1 MAKYIYQSPTW
12 PNFIWKEAE
21 LNLLLGEVRFLQG
34 KIAGQMSTIGFLPR
48 QAAQLN
54 SLTLDVVKSSEIE
67 GEHLNYDQVRS
78 SVAIR
83 LGIEAGGLATE
94 DRRVDGVVDMVLD
107 ATVNFLSPITK
118 ERLCGWHAALFPTGY
133 SGPYKIEVG
142 RYRSGEMQIVS
153 GAMGKEKVHYL
164 AVEAARVPQEMG
176 IFIDWLNSDVP
187 MDPVL
192 KAAVAHFWFII
203 IHPFDDGNGRIA
215 RAISDLFLAR
225 SEKSAERFYSMSSQM
240 LIQKKNYYA
249 TLQKV
254 QHSDGDITD
263 WMHWFLDCVH
273 LALVET
279 ESQLRSLMVK
289 TEFWY
294 KMDKTPIN
302 ERQRILLNKLFDHF
316 DGHLSTS
323 KWAKI
328 AKCSHDTALR
338 DIKDLVEK
346 GILRE
351 DLAGGRSKNYR
362 LVAP

>member
-12 PNFIWKEAE
+12 PNFTWKDAE
-21 LNLLLGEVRFLQG
+21 LNLLLGEVRHLQG

-48 QAAQLN
+48 QDAQLN

-94 DRRVDGVVDMVLD
+94 DRKVDGVVDMVLD

-153 GAMGKEKVHYL
+153 GAMGKEKVHYV

-254 QHSDGDITD
+254 QHSDGDITH
-263 WMHWFLDCVH
+263 WMQWFLDCVH
-273 LALVET
+273 LALVDT

-289 TEFWY
+289 TELWH

-338 DIKDLVEK
+338 DIQDLVEK
-346 GILRE
+346 GILKA

-362 LVAP
+362 LVTP

>member
-1 MAKYIYQSPTW
+1 
-12 PNFIWKEAE
+12 
-21 LNLLLGEVRFLQG
+21 
-34 KIAGQMSTIGFLPR
+34 
-48 QAAQLN
+48 
-54 SLTLDVVKSSEIE
+54 
-67 GEHLNYDQVRS
+67 
-78 SVAIR
+78 
-83 LGIEAGGLATE
+83 
-94 DRRVDGVVDMVLD
+94 
-107 ATVNFLSPITK
+107 
-118 ERLCGWHAALFPTGY
+118 
-133 SGPYKIEVG
+133 
-142 RYRSGEMQIVS
+142 
-153 GAMGKEKVHYL
+153 
-164 AVEAARVPQEMG
+164 
-176 IFIDWLNSDVP
+176 
-187 MDPVL
+187 
-192 KAAVAHFWFII
+192 
-203 IHPFDDGNGRIA
+203 
-215 RAISDLFLAR
+215 
-225 SEKSAERFYSMSSQM
+225 MSSQM

-263 WMHWFLDCVH
+263 WMQWFLDCVH
-273 LALVET
+273 LALVDT

-289 TEFWY
+289 TEFWH

-362 LVAP
+362 LMAP

>member
-1 MAKYIYQSPTW
+1 
-12 PNFIWKEAE
+12 
-21 LNLLLGEVRFLQG
+21 
-34 KIAGQMSTIGFLPR
+34 
-48 QAAQLN
+48 
-54 SLTLDVVKSSEIE
+54 
-67 GEHLNYDQVRS
+67 
-78 SVAIR
+78 VAIR

-153 GAMGKEKVHYL
+153 GAMSKEKVHYV
-164 AVEAARVPQEMG
+164 AVEAARVPQEMD

-215 RAISDLFLAR
+215 RAISDLFLAK

-263 WMHWFLDCVH
+263 WMQWFLDCVH
-273 LALVET
+273 LALVDT
-279 ESQLRSLMVK
+279 ESQLRNLLVK
-289 TEFWY
+289 SEFWH

-346 GILRE
+346 GILKE